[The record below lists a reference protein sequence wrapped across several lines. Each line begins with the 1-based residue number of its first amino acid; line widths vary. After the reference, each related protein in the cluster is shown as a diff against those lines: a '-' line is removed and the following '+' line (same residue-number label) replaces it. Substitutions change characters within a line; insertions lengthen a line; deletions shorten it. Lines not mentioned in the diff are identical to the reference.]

1 MQSGI
6 FPRADFPIII
16 GRSWTDCE
24 PPMALE
30 DRYGLSLSTT
40 SPEAAAAYR
49 EGMDLLLSAWTGAAE
64 AFERAIAADPDFAL
78 AHIARG
84 RIHTFYQQGD
94 VARTKAALARELV
107 ARSGSEREKS
117 HVETLALAIE
127 GNLPAALASTLKH
140 IDAWPRDAIVMSLP
154 MGAFGLFA
162 FSGMADHDQARV
174 DLCGRYAHH
183 YGDDWW
189 YLYNHGWALTENN
202 DVGKGRAMT
211 ERSFALREANA
222 NAVHALLHAMFED
235 GSVDDA
241 DRLVDRWIGTYDR
254 AGILHGHLR
263 WHQALGALE
272 YGDSAR
278 ALKIYAEVLQ
288 PSVTHAPPLN
298 AVTDGASLLWRLQA
312 YGHPVPDGLWSEA
325 DAYAQRAFPR
335 SSIPFADVH
344 MALFAAATRNSAALE
359 ERLAVIEKRLAEGK
373 LPAGP
378 VVPTLFRAMSAFAEG
393 DYRGCVARLSP
404 VLDEVVR
411 IGGSHAQR
419 TLVEDTF
426 IVALMKSGELARAR
440 AMLDQRLHRRPSPRD
455 TRWLATESG
464 GS

>member
-1 MQSGI
+1 
-6 FPRADFPIII
+6 
-16 GRSWTDCE
+16 
-24 PPMALE
+24 MAFE

-49 EGMDLLLSAWTGAAE
+49 EGMDLLLAAWTGAAE
-64 AFERAIAADPDFAL
+64 AFERAIAADPEFAL

-84 RIHTFYQQGD
+84 RVHTFYQQGD
-94 VARTKAALARELV
+94 VARNKAALARELV
-107 ARSGSEREKS
+107 ARNGSAREKS

-127 GNLPAALASTLKH
+127 AQLPAALNATLKH
-140 IDAWPRDAIVMSLP
+140 VDAWPRDAIVMSLP

-202 DVGKGRAMT
+202 DVKRGRAMT
-211 ERSFALREANA
+211 ERSFAIREANA

-235 GSVDDA
+235 GSVEDA
-241 DRLVDRWIGTYDR
+241 DALVDRWIGTYDR
-254 AGILHGHLR
+254 AGILHGHIR

-272 YGDSAR
+272 YGDAAR
-278 ALKIYAEVLQ
+278 ALNIYAEVLQ
-288 PSVTHAPPLN
+288 PSVTQAPPLN
-298 AVTDGASLLWRLQA
+298 AITDGASLLWRLQA

-325 DAYAQRAFPR
+325 DASAQRAFPR
-335 SSIPFADVH
+335 SSIPFADAH
-344 MALFAAATRNSAALE
+344 MALFAAATRNQAALE

-393 DYRGCVARLSP
+393 DYRGCVTQLSP

-419 TLVEDTF
+419 TLIEDTF
-426 IVALMKSGELARAR
+426 IVALMRSGDLSRAR
-440 AMLDQRLHRRPSPRD
+440 AMLDARLHRRPSPRD
-455 TRWLATESG
+455 LRWLATETAG
-464 GS
+464 T